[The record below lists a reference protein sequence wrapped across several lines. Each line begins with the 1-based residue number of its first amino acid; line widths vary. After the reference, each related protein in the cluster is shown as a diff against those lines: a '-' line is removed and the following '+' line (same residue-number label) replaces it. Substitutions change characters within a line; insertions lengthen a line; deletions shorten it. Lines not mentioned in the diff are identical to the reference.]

1 MHKFNGYSTTYIVIF
16 MNLSADVVC
25 ILYRTEETGF
35 IERMLF
41 LFLRKSLLGILLC
54 EYSKTNSQIEMGI
67 ATTNSIKR
75 HGSSESISTL

>member
-1 MHKFNGYSTTYIVIF
+1 
-16 MNLSADVVC
+16 MNLSTDVVC

-67 ATTNSIKR
+67 ATNDD
-75 HGSSESISTL
+75 EFN

>member
-1 MHKFNGYSTTYIVIF
+1 MHKFGGYSRTYIVIF

-41 LFLRKSLLGILLC
+41 SSFLVNVSARHSSMRIL
-54 EYSKTNSQIEMGI
+54 EDEFPNRNGNSDDEF
-67 ATTNSIKR
+67 N
-75 HGSSESISTL
+75 